1 MPRPGSMRLTEQSTF
16 TGRSSTRCAVNPAPI
31 HSGSEDS
38 MNMPFELISRVLARR
53 TAEPHSISRLARNE
67 YRGAQRL
74 SERRGGWSPLAMN
87 LVNPLATHPKLRR
100 RGELAARTSN
110 SWIRS
115 AHSHT
120 TPELELL
127 FPILR
132 LLTPGPIH
140 VPERT
145 ASTEGCR

>member
-1 MPRPGSMRLTEQSTF
+1 
-16 TGRSSTRCAVNPAPI
+16 
-31 HSGSEDS
+31 
-38 MNMPFELISRVLARR
+38 MNIPLELISRVLARR

-100 RGELAARTSN
+100 RGELAAQTSN
-110 SWIRS
+110 SWTRS

-127 FPILR
+127 FPIHR
-132 LLTPGPIH
+132 LLTPGANP
-140 VPERT
+140 R
-145 ASTEGCR
+145 A